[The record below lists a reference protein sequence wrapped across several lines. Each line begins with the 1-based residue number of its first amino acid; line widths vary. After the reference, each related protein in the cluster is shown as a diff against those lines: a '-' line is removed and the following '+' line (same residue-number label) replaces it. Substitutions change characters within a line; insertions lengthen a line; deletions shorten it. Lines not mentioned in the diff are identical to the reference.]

1 MSVAPTHA
9 LPDLPRASSNP
20 ASVHVSPPSSLES
33 TLVAPRVV
41 GVVAKTAARRPH
53 DAADDAPPRDETPM
67 SVAAVHVEPPS
78 IESERNTLPSDA
90 TASAE
95 TTWTPPR
102 VVFAVRH
109 NAGATGA
116 NVASGRSRRNQ
127 RRAARERDAV
137 V

>member
-102 VVFAVRH
+102 VVFDVRH
-109 NAGATGA
+109 NAGDGSERR
-116 NVASGRSRRNQ
+116 VGRSRRNQ